1 MTDAPDGTTA
11 NDILIEQLNVNMA
24 NISAVIEREG
34 QQLFGR
40 ANLLSRE
47 EITDYTLE
55 FLELFV
61 KLLQADSRID
71 RRRKEFKALRE
82 FFTNFSQQLQLRGGD
97 LSEFVRYVQFLQ
109 RVFLENLQEDQRLS
123 FQQTRELLLQLAS
136 VFNDITLDVFNV
148 YLEEKERTIEAQ
160 QDELR
165 QTSTPITE
173 IWDGGL
179 TLPVIGTLDS
189 SRTMTVMEQLLA
201 RIDAADAQS
210 RLRSARATRNA
221 ARSAYERAKSLY
233 AQGIVSQQQ
242 LEARQRE
249 YEVARSQL
257 EQAQTQVGETR
268 ITAPFDGR
276 VAEKMVELNENVGPQ
291 QAIVTVQDLSRMEVV
306 IDVPEQSRMRRALQ
320 SDSLAVVF
328 SMRPDRRVPAT
339 LKEITTTAD
348 PRTRTYEAT
357 LTVRPPD
364 DAGILPGMTARAIVG
379 GGPASGADG
388 AGTIAIPTS
397 AVFSRS
403 GGTASV
409 WAVRDSS
416 TTVARRSVSLGTMRD
431 STVVITS
438 GLQVG
443 DRIAATGVHQ
453 LNDGQSVRPLE

>member
-1 MTDAPDGTTA
+1 MIGAAVLLSACGAESASAPSLEPPVRPVKMHTVQEVGATPAREYPGTVSAAETATLSFELPGTVVDLPVQEGERVEAGQLIARLDGT
-11 NDILIEQLNVNMA
+11 
-24 NISAVIEREG
+24 
-34 QQLFGR
+34 
-40 ANLLSRE
+40 
-47 EITDYTLE
+47 
-55 FLELFV
+55 
-61 KLLQADSRID
+61 
-71 RRRKEFKALRE
+71 
-82 FFTNFSQQLQLRGGD
+82 
-97 LSEFVRYVQFLQ
+97 
-109 RVFLENLQEDQRLS
+109 
-123 FQQTRELLLQLAS
+123 
-136 VFNDITLDVFNV
+136 
-148 YLEEKERTIEAQ
+148 
-160 QDELR
+160 
-165 QTSTPITE
+165 
-173 IWDGGL
+173 
-179 TLPVIGTLDS
+179 
-189 SRTMTVMEQLLA
+189 
-201 RIDAADAQS
+201 DAQS
-210 RLRSARATRNA
+210 RLQSARATRNA

-306 IDVPEQSRMRRALQ
+306 IDVPEQGRMRRALQ

-364 DAGILPGMTARAIVG
+364 DAGILPGMTARALVG

-388 AGTIAIPTS
+388 ARAVTIPTS

-409 WAVRDSS
+409 WAVGDSS
-416 TTVARRSVSLGTMRD
+416 MTVARRSVSLGTMRD
-431 STVVITS
+431 STVVVTS
-438 GLQVG
+438 GLRAG

-453 LNDGQSVRPLE
+453 LNDGQSVRPLK